1 MLNPT
6 ARSSHNTQP
15 DRSNTG
21 LLEERMVSLAS
32 LGSFSRFSPS
42 HGRET
47 AFETSQNGK
56 LLQLL
61 ETKKVV

>member
-1 MLNPT
+1 MPNPA

-15 DRSNTG
+15 DRPNTG

-32 LGSFSRFSPS
+32 LGSFSPS